1 MNLEEMAA
9 QSTRE
14 INAAMRRARSALPN
28 SDAASWKVDVPTYRG
43 DGVVIERFEISER
56 EADFD
61 RLRAAFNPQRSD
73 RSVDAG
79 TYTRLKVDGT
89 LWMTDTPAEV
99 DDLGPV
105 DDLMAMYRGGTML
118 IVGLGLGL
126 VLNRAIAVRGIARI
140 DVVERE
146 GRVLDAVGPYYATLA
161 QEYECDLRYHCAD
174 IHAWRPERG
183 LDWTIGFFDI
193 WAHIDMDDR
202 PEVERLRRRFR
213 PRMGHFVA
221 WAQDE
226 RNAQARRI
234 RSGTGLY

>member
-1 MNLEEMAA
+1 MNLEEQAVKAA
-9 QSTRE
+9 AE
-14 INAAMRRARSALPN
+14 IDAAMRQVRDAVPN
-28 SDAASWKVDVPTYRG
+28 SDAASWKVTVPEY
-43 DGVVIERFEISER
+43 DAHGVTIDRFEVTQR
-56 EADFD
+56 EANFD
-61 RLRAAFNPQRSD
+61 KLRAAMNPQRSD

-79 TYTRLKVDGT
+79 TYTRLTVDGT

-99 DDLGPV
+99 DDLGRV

-126 VLNRAIAVRGIARI
+126 VLHRAITRRGMARI

-146 GRVLDAVGPYYATLA
+146 LRVIEAVGPHYQELA
-161 QEYECDLRYHCAD
+161 AEHGCKLTIHCAD
-174 IHAWRPERG
+174 IHDWRHERG

-213 PRMGHFVA
+213 PRMGHFEA

-226 RNAQARRI
+226 RNAMAARI
-234 RSGTGLY
+234 RSGRGFY